1 MSVKPSTG
9 QPPYGEKTLSP
20 ARAKTVPA
28 RERMFGGEMVI
39 LVLTPSGVFNVPKFL
54 DMKFDNIIHDAVHH
68 FTIHVVD

>member
-1 MSVKPSTG
+1 MSVKPSPG

-28 RERMFGGEMVI
+28 WKRMFGGGMGFP
-39 LVLTPSGVFNVPKFL
+39 VLTPAGVFSVPKFL